1 MAKDINKQVFQE
13 STNIKLSIFKDYFMQ
28 WLPVF
33 LHHSAFSEIYVYDF
47 FAGSGT
53 DIENNPG
60 SSLSLLDVIITHL
73 KDEQKKTNKK
83 VNNKIKLILNDKD
96 KDKVKELENNVR
108 VRLEAEDANINRQLS
123 CEIISCDFQD
133 YIKNETF
140 KSILGKKKIA
150 KFLLIDQYGFAEV
163 TEKEFSIFTSAKTTD
178 FIFFITSSFLKR
190 FRNSKAVQSRFN
202 LNFNGVKAEQSHR
215 IVSQYFKSLIP
226 KEKEYYI
233 HQFSFQKENKGN
245 YYGIIFGSNHTLGM
259 EKFLKVC
266 WDKDPQAGE
275 ASYNIDH
282 NYEPGSLFADEEPK
296 KIQRVKTIIKY
307 LILKGTI
314 TNNIRGMKIA
324 MMSGCR
330 PKMYVTAAKELVDAN
345 KITFVDENGKEC
357 KFKKA
362 STKIHEIATQYIKLN
377 NDENNKNRMDG

>member
-47 FAGSGT
+47 FAGTGT

-60 SSLSLLDVIITHL
+60 SSLSLLDTIITYL
-73 KDEQKKTNKK
+73 KDPKTKISKK
-83 VNNKIKLILNDKD
+83 VNNIKLILNDND
-96 KDKVKELENNVR
+96 KNKVKELENNVR
-108 VRLEAEDANINRQLS
+108 TRLEAEDTDINRRLS

-133 YIKNETF
+133 YIKKAEFNEV
-140 KSILGKKKIA
+140 LADRRIA
-150 KFLLIDQYGFAEV
+150 KFLLIDQYGFVEV
-163 TEKEFSIFTSAKTTD
+163 TEKEFSIFTSAKNTD

-202 LNFNGVKAEQSHR
+202 VNFNGVKAEQSHR

-226 KEKEYYI
+226 KGKEYYI
-233 HQFSFQKENKGN
+233 HQFSLQKENKSN

-282 NYEPGSLFADEEPK
+282 NYEPSSLFADEEPI

-314 TNNIRGMKIA
+314 TNNICGMKFA

-330 PKMYVTAAKELVDAN
+330 PKMYVTAAKELSNEN
-345 KITFVDENGKEC
+345 KISFVDKNGQVC

-362 STKIHEIATQYIKLN
+362 STKIHEIPIQYIKLN
-377 NDENNKNRMDG
+377 SNENDKNRMDR